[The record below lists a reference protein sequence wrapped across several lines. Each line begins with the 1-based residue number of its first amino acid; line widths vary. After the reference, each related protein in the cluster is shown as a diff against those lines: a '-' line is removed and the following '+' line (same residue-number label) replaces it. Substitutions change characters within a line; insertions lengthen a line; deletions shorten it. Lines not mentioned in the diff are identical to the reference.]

1 MSATEAV
8 DVVGTARDRVD
19 GRLKVMGAATYPIDV
34 TLPDLAHAVLVGST
48 VTSGRI
54 RRIGVDAAERSPGVL
69 AVITYLNAPALAHAS
84 ATLRMG
90 DPIGPQ
96 PLPPF
101 QSDAVLHYGQ
111 HVAMV
116 VAETREQANAAAAL
130 IEVTYA
136 RDTPLLSFDDPRTSP
151 VFHPWTPDYDRGN
164 VREALAAA
172 DVQVNETYTTAEN
185 TNNPIG
191 LFATVAAWDGETL
204 TVHDTTQHPHGVR
217 DRLAVAFGI
226 DPAGVRVLV
235 PFVGGAFGA
244 GLRVWPHVLL
254 AALAAQVTKRPVKL
268 VLTRAQMFT
277 TLGHRPNTIQQVS
290 IGASRDGQLAAIE
303 HVSRSSI
310 GMADELIN
318 LITYGTPHE
327 YVCPNVST
335 RATQVRQS
343 IPIPGWMR
351 APGEAEGSFALESAI
366 DELSCALGID
376 PIALR
381 VKNHAHV
388 HPETG
393 LPWSSNALL
402 DCYRQGAERFGW
414 PARNPEPR
422 SMRNGRQLVGYGMAR
437 GALLAYQPPCK
448 AIASIR
454 RDGTAFV
461 RSGAT
466 DIGPGP
472 YTVMTMLA
480 ADCLGV
486 PIERVQFG
494 LGDSAMPRAPQE
506 GGSGLTG
513 ALGNAV
519 HATCVRLVRAFVNLV
534 SDDEGSPL
542 KGCRLE
548 GITVRNGGIHI
559 TDDPA
564 RFETYASILTRH
576 DLDELTIEG
585 ESAPPG
591 ETSSASMIV
600 QAGRFIPYT
609 APSTGSRAH
618 AGGYAAHFVEVQVDS
633 DLGTIRV
640 ARVVSAVDGGRILD
654 PKTARSQI
662 IGGIAMGI
670 GMALLEETVSDRTGR
685 LVTTSLAE
693 YVVAVNADVRDVD
706 VLFVGQPDPMTPLG
720 TKGVGELAITGM
732 AAAIA
737 NAVYHATGT
746 RIRSLPISI
755 EKVLGHERP
764 HSAEPFR

>member
-1 MSATEAV
+1 MSTTTTV
-8 DVVGTARDRVD
+8 DVVGTPLDRVD
-19 GRLKVMGAATYPIDV
+19 GRLKVTGAATYPIDV
-34 TLPDLAHAVLVGST
+34 TLPGLAHAALVQST
-48 VTSGRI
+48 IISGHI
-54 RRIGVDAAERSPGVL
+54 RDIAVDAAERAPGVL
-69 AVITYLNAPALAHAS
+69 AVITHLNTPPLALAPVTA
-84 ATLRMG
+84 
-90 DPIGPQ
+90 IGPQ

-101 QSDAVLHYGQ
+101 QSDAVLHCGQ

-116 VAETREQANAAAAL
+116 VAETREQANAAATL
-130 IEVTYA
+130 IEVAYE

-151 VFHPWTPDYDRGN
+151 VFHPWTPDYDRGT
-164 VREALAAA
+164 VRGALAAA

-191 LFATVAAWDGETL
+191 LFATVAVWDGDAL
-204 TVHDTTQHPHGVR
+204 TVHDTTQNPHGAR
-217 DRLAVAFGI
+217 DALAATFSI

-235 PFVGGAFGA
+235 PFVGGGFGA
-244 GLRVWPHVLL
+244 GLRVWPHVPL
-254 AALAAQVTKRPVKL
+254 AALAARITKRPVKL

-277 TLGHRPNTIQQVS
+277 SVGHRPNTIQQLS

-310 GMADELIN
+310 GMEGELIN
-318 LITYGTPHE
+318 LITYGTPHA
-327 YVCPNVST
+327 YACSNVST
-335 RATQVRQS
+335 RATQIRQS
-343 IPIPGWMR
+343 IPTPGWMR

-366 DELSCALGID
+366 DELSYALRID
-376 PIALR
+376 PIELR

-388 HPETG
+388 HPDSG

-414 PARNPEPR
+414 SARNPEPR
-422 SMRNGRQLVGYGMAR
+422 SMRNGGHLVGYGIAR
-437 GALLAYQPPCK
+437 GALGAYQPPCK

-454 RDGTAFV
+454 RDGTAYV

-486 PIERVQFG
+486 PIDRVRFG
-494 LGDSAMPRAPQE
+494 LGDSAMPRAPQQ

-519 HATCVRLVRAFVNLV
+519 HATCVSLVRGFVNLV
-534 SDDEGSPL
+534 REDQGSPL

-548 GITVRNGGIHI
+548 DITVRDGGIQI
-559 TDDPA
+559 TDEPA
-564 RFETYASILTRH
+564 RFETYADILTRH
-576 DLDELTIEG
+576 GLDELTVEG

-591 ETSSASMIV
+591 ETSSATMIV

-609 APSTGSRAH
+609 TPSTGTRAH
-618 AGGYAAHFVEVQVDS
+618 AGAYAAHFVEVHVEP

-640 ARVVSAVDGGRILD
+640 ARVVSAVDAGRILN

-706 VLFVGQPDPMTPLG
+706 VLFVGEPDSMTPLG

-755 EKVLGHERP
+755 EKMIGQP
-764 HSAEPFR
+764 ATA